1 MSLLVIGSLAFDDIE
16 TPFGHSDNTLGGSST
31 YIALSASY
39 FTDEPIKMVG
49 VVGSDF
55 GKEHFDLLHSKDIDT
70 KGIQVI
76 EDGKTFRWAGRYHY
90 DMNTRD
96 TLDTQLNVFAEFDP
110 HVPAQYRDAKYVCLG
125 NIDPELQL
133 KVLDQITDPE
143 LVVCD
148 TMNFWIEGKLD
159 ELKKVLARVD
169 VFIVNDSEA
178 RLLSGEPNLVKT
190 ARIIRK
196 MGPKTLIIKKGEHGA
211 LLFTDNGI
219 FAAPA
224 FPLESIYD
232 PTGAGDTFAGGFIGH
247 LARCGNIS
255 EAEMRKAVL
264 YGSTMASFCV
274 EQFGPY
280 RYNDLD
286 MLDVD
291 DRYQSFLDLSRIGD

>member
-16 TPFGHSDNTLGGSST
+16 TPFGRSDNTLGGSST

-39 FTDEPIKMVG
+39 FTDPIRMVG

-55 GKEHFDLLHSKDIDT
+55 GKEHFGLLHSKNIDT
-70 KGIQVI
+70 KGIQIV
-76 EDGKTFRWAGRYHY
+76 EDGNTFRWAGRYHY

-96 TLDTQLNVFAEFDP
+96 TLDTQLNVFANFDP
-110 HVPAQYRDAKYVCLG
+110 HIPHQYRESKYICLG

-133 KVLDQITDPE
+133 KVLDQIASPE
-143 LVVCD
+143 LIVCD
-148 TMNFWIEGKLD
+148 TMNFWIEGKP
-159 ELKKVLARVD
+159 EALKKVLERVD
-169 VFIVNDSEA
+169 IFIINDSEA

-190 ARIIRK
+190 ARIIRN

-224 FPLESIYD
+224 YPLESIFD

-247 LARCGNIS
+247 LARSGSVS
-255 EAEMRKAVL
+255 EGEMRKAVL
-264 YGSTMASFCV
+264 YGSAMASFCV
-274 EQFGPY
+274 EQFGPD
-280 RYNDLD
+280 RLNDLD
-286 MLDVD
+286 LLEIE
-291 DRYQSFLDLSRIGD
+291 DRYQSFLELSRIEA

>member
-16 TPFGHSDNTLGGSST
+16 TPFGRSDDTLGGSST

-39 FTDEPIKMVG
+39 FTDPIRMVG

-55 GKEHFDLLHSKDIDT
+55 EEKHFGLLHSKNIDT
-70 KGIQVI
+70 KGIQMV
-76 EDGKTFRWAGRYHY
+76 EEGKTFRWAGRYHY

-96 TLDTQLNVFAEFDP
+96 TLDTQLNVFASFDP
-110 HVPAQYRDAKYVCLG
+110 HIPHQYRESKYICLG

-133 KVLDQITDPE
+133 KVLDQIARPE
-143 LVVCD
+143 LIVCD
-148 TMNFWIEGKLD
+148 TMNFWIEGKPE
-159 ELKKVLARVD
+159 ELKKVLERVD
-169 VFIVNDSEA
+169 VFIINDSEA

-190 ARIIRK
+190 ARIIRN

-224 FPLESIYD
+224 YPLESIFD

-247 LARCGNIS
+247 LARSGS
-255 EAEMRKAVL
+255 VTESEMRKAVL
-264 YGSTMASFCV
+264 YGSAMASFCV
-274 EQFGPY
+274 EQFGPD
-280 RYNDLD
+280 RLNDLE
-286 MLDVD
+286 LLEIE
-291 DRYQSFLDLSRIGD
+291 DRYQSFLELSRIEA